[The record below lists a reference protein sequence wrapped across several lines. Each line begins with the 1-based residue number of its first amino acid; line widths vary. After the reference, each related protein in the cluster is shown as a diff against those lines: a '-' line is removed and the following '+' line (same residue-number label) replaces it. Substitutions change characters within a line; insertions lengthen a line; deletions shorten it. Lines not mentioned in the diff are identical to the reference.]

1 MLTLFVSSQR
11 KEKEYRDVLCGDSQ
25 QREFLLGEGLSL
37 HRGACRRNRAFVVQ
51 HIAAFTHEA
60 HPLAGQFLKLLSG
73 QQAGGDARLIG
84 GSTGGNMLMP
94 QLVHLVGVAGT
105 QRLGVLT
112 CLADVFVQARVIVL
126 KLVGGNVCLRSWR

>member
-11 KEKEYRDVLCGDSQ
+11 REGEHGDVLCGDSQ

-37 HRGACRRNRAFVVQ
+37 NRGACRSNSAFVMQ
-51 HIAAFTHEA
+51 HVAALTHEA

-84 GSTGGNMLMP
+84 GSTGGNVLMP

-126 KLVGGNVCLRSWR
+126 KLIGRDVCLRS